1 MTLDS
6 PACAAPGRR
15 SSDLGDRF
23 VRLAAAVV
31 LTASTA
37 LGGTMPAGAGVTLNG
52 RICGRW
58 SQKGWVGLDVGGG
71 VNPAMFIL
79 PSG

>member
-1 MTLDS
+1 
-6 PACAAPGRR
+6 
-15 SSDLGDRF
+15 
-23 VRLAAAVV
+23 
-31 LTASTA
+31 
-37 LGGTMPAGAGVTLNG
+37 MPAGAGVTLNG